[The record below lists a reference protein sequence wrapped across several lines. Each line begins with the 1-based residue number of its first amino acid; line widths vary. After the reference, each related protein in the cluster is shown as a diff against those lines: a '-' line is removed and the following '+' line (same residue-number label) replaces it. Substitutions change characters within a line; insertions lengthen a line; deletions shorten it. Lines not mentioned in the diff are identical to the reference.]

1 METWLAARLLVL
13 IPLLLS
19 LSVHEWAHAYVAWLL
34 GDDTAKAQGRMTMDP
49 LAHMD
54 PVGTL
59 ILPLLGVP
67 IGWAKP
73 VPVNPARFVLDIDST
88 AGMILVAAAGP
99 VSNLML
105 AGVVA
110 VLHALVP
117 TSGVLSQAARMFVGL
132 NIALAAFN
140 LLPIPPLDGSRVV
153 DGLVPD
159 ALRPA
164 WDLVGRAGPVLIP
177 VALVLGGIVYPAL
190 LLAPTRIADWVLGG

>member
-73 VPVNPARFVLDIDST
+73 VPVNPARFTLAIDTT
-88 AGMILVAAAGP
+88 AGMVLVAAAGP
-99 VSNLML
+99 VSNLVL
-105 AGVVA
+105 AGAVA
-110 VLHALVP
+110 VVHAFVP
-117 TSGVLSQAARMFVGL
+117 AGGVLAQAAQMFVGL
-132 NIALAAFN
+132 NVALALFN
-140 LLPIPPLDGSRVV
+140 LLPFPPLDGSRVV
-153 DGLVPD
+153 EGLVPD

-164 WDLVGRAGPVLIP
+164 WSLIGRAGPIAIP
-177 VALVLGGIVYPAL
+177 VFLVAAGVLWPGL
-190 LLAPTRIADWVLGG
+190 LMLPTRLATWVLGG